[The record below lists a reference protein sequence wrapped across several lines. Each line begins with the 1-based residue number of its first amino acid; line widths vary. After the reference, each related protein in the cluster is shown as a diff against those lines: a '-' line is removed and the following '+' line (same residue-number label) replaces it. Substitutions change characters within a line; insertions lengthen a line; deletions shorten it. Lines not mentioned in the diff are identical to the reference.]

1 MGMVRTVT
9 DDSFE
14 AEVLRSAKP
23 VLVEYWA
30 QWCGPCR
37 QLGPVLDAIA
47 AEHGEALDVVKIN
60 ADENP
65 QSVVRHG
72 VMLVPTVAVF
82 AGGEVV
88 RQLTGARSKSALLRE
103 VAGFLQ

>member
-14 AEVLRSAKP
+14 ADVLRSTKP
-23 VLVEYWA
+23 VMVEYWA

-65 QSVVRHG
+65 QTVASYG

-82 AGGEVV
+82 AGGEMV
-88 RQLTGARSKSALLRE
+88 RQLAGARSKSALLRE
-103 VAGFLQ
+103 VAGLL